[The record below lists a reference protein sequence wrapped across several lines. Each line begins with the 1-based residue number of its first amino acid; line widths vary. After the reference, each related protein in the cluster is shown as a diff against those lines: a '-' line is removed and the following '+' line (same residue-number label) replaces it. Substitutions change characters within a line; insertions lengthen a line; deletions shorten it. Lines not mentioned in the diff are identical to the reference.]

1 MAYTKKQE
9 GAFVLRVVKVLKIT
23 HKMYLMPLN
32 SMLKNG
38 QNAKFF
44 IIYILNTH
52 KKIHEGKLEL
62 PIAK

>member
-1 MAYTKKQE
+1 
-9 GAFVLRVVKVLKIT
+9 
-23 HKMYLMPLN
+23 MYLMPLN